1 MPGKRGKTGQGRH
14 SNKAIGQKKKHGSKP
29 PTAASD
35 LIVSIEEA
43 DEMVSLQSTIIC
55 NTPIS
60 IGVTPQLAR
69 TSVRE

>member
-14 SNKAIGQKKKHGSKP
+14 SNKAIGQKKKHDSKP
-29 PTAASD
+29 TTAASD

-55 NTPIS
+55 KTPIS
-60 IGVTPQLAR
+60 IGVTPQLASA
-69 TSVRE
+69 SVRE